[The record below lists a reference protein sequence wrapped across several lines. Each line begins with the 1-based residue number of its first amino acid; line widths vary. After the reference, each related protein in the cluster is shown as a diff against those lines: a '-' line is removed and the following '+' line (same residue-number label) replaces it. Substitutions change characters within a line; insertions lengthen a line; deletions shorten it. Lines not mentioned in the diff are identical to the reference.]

1 MTMMKVPQFMPF
13 VDLTDYDALKE
24 SFEINWITEGPKS
37 KKFNEKI
44 RAMVNT
50 YHGSFAPNG
59 TLALYL
65 ALRACN
71 IGEGDEVIVPDFTF
85 IATANAVEMVGATPV
100 FADIDVHNFQLDV
113 DTCHRL
119 VTEKTKAIIPAH
131 LYGFACDMDAVMEF
145 AERHNVFVIE
155 DAAQAL
161 GVEWNGKRC
170 GGMGDVGCF
179 SFFAD
184 KTITTGEGGFVAT
197 NCERIQEKLLFLRNQ
212 GRLNRGTFIHPE
224 IGYNFRMTDIQA
236 SLGLSQLKKFNT
248 IVENKR
254 RIHSMYT
261 ELLKDV
267 DEVTVVQPSD
277 KITSFIPFRVVLTV
291 DRENTSEGVMAY
303 MKEREIEPRTFFY
316 PLHKQPCFKRY
327 VKNEKRYEGDAFK
340 NSNYAYNKGVCLP
353 SFASMTDEQVKYVC
367 ETIKSYYANK
377 KVTADV

>member
-1 MTMMKVPQFMPF
+1 MKVPQFMPF

-37 KKFNEKI
+37 KIFNSKI
-44 RAMVNT
+44 REKVNT

-65 ALRACN
+65 ALRGCN

-100 FADIDVHNFQLDV
+100 FADINMHDFQLDV
-113 DTCHRL
+113 DACHGL

-131 LYGFACDMDAVMEF
+131 LYGFAVNMDKISEF
-145 AERHNVFVIE
+145 ADKYNLLVIE

-161 GVEWNGKRC
+161 GVEWNGRRC

-197 NCERIQEKLLFLRNQ
+197 NNPTIHEKIKHLRNQ
-212 GRLNRGTFIHPE
+212 GRIDRGTFIHPE

-236 SLGLSQLKKFNT
+236 SLGLSQLKKFDT

-254 RIHSMYT
+254 RIHKLYT
-261 ELLKDV
+261 ELLEDV
-267 DEVTVVQPSD
+267 KSVTVAQPPSEV
-277 KITSFIPFRVVLTV
+277 TSFIPFRVVLTV
-291 DRENTSEGVMAY
+291 NTENTSEGVMAY
-303 MKEREIEPRTFFY
+303 MKEQGIEPRTFFY
-316 PLHKQPCFKRY
+316 PLHKQPCFKKY
-327 VKNEKRYEGDAFK
+327 MKGDKRYENEHQTFR
-340 NSNYAYNKGVCLP
+340 NSNYAYDKGICLP
-353 SFASMTDEQVKYVC
+353 SFASMTDEQVEYVC
-367 ETIKSYYANK
+367 DAIKSYYANK